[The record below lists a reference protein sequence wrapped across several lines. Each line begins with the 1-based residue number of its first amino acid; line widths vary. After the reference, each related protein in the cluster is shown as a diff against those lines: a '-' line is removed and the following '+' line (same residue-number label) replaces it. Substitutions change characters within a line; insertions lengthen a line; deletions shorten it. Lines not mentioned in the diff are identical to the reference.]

1 MKPRQNLKETYLLLI
16 LAGIQF
22 THILDF
28 MIIMPL
34 GPQLMRVFTIDP
46 QQFSLI
52 VSVYTFSAGIS
63 SFFSALFVD
72 KMDRKVY
79 LMYSYIGFILGT
91 ILCGLAPGYS
101 YLLGGRI
108 IAGAFGGLING
119 SLFSIIGDLIP
130 YERRGRATGLVMS
143 AFSFASVAGVPIG
156 LYLST
161 LMDWRLPF
169 FALGGLSFLILLF
182 SAFYLP
188 SIKGHIK
195 THVVHPIKTVL
206 AIFRNTNHL
215 WSFSLIVS
223 IVFAGFSVIPYI
235 APYMVFNIGLTEH
248 ELSYVYLVGGG
259 ATLISA
265 RIIGFL
271 SDKYGPAKVFM
282 SVATLSMVPIY
293 IVTNL
298 QQVEMWIALCVSAL
312 FFVLVSGRFIP
323 GMTLIMSSVYPESR
337 GGFLSINS
345 SLQQVGSGFAAL
357 LSGFIIQ
364 KNAAGHLEHYNIVG
378 YIAIGFTLI
387 AIMVSTK
394 LKKMS

>member
-1 MKPRQNLKETYLLLI
+1 MKFRANLKETYLLLI

-34 GPQLMRVFTIDP
+34 GPQLMRVLTIDP

-72 KMDRKVY
+72 KVDRKVY
-79 LMYSYIGFILGT
+79 LLYSYIGFILGT
-91 ILCGLAPGYS
+91 VLCGLAPNYE
-101 YLLGGRI
+101 YLLAARV

-119 SLFSIIGDLIP
+119 SLFSIIGDLVP
-130 YERRGRATGLVMS
+130 YERRGKATGLVMS
-143 AFSFASVAGVPIG
+143 AFSLASVAGVPIG

-169 FALGGLSFLILLF
+169 FSLGGLSFLILLF

-188 SIKGHIK
+188 PIKGHIK
-195 THVVHPIKTVL
+195 THVSHPIKTVL
-206 AIFRNTNHL
+206 AIFRNVNHL
-215 WSFSLIVS
+215 WSFSLIIS
-223 IVFAGFSVIPYI
+223 MVFAGFSVIPYI
-235 APYMVFNIGLTEH
+235 APYMVFNVGLTES
-248 ELSYVYLVGGG
+248 ELSYIYLVGGG
-259 ATLISA
+259 STLISA
-265 RIIGFL
+265 RIIGVM
-271 SDKYGPAKVFM
+271 SDKYGSAKVFIT
-282 SVATLSMVPIY
+282 VATLSVVPIY
-293 IVTNL
+293 IVTNI
-298 QQVEMWIALCVSAL
+298 QRVEMWVALCVSAL
-312 FFVLVSGRFIP
+312 FFVLVSGRFVP

-364 KNAAGHLEHYNIVG
+364 KNASGQLENYNIVG
-378 YIAIGFTLI
+378 YIAIGCTLS
-387 AIMVSTK
+387 AILVSTK
-394 LKKMS
+394 LKRIS